1 MLAPLNT
8 QSILQLRQQIL
19 ERNQALQAPLQRGA
33 TLPGGGLQGLGA
45 GPGSP
50 AAGGASGVGGAAEQ
64 PRFGAALDSALR
76 QVSAIQD
83 QATAATTA
91 FETGQTHDLASV
103 MIARQ
108 KASIAFEATLQA
120 RNRLIGAYKD
130 VMNMPL

>member
-1 MLAPLNT
+1 MMLPPVDTA
-8 QSILQLRQQIL
+8 SILRLRQQIL
-19 ERNQALQAPLQRGA
+19 ARNDALKAPLATPAGA
-33 TLPGGGLQGLGA
+33 P
-45 GPGSP
+45 
-50 AAGGASGVGGAAEQ
+50 EQ
-64 PRFGAALDSALR
+64 PRFGAALDNALR

-83 QATAATTA
+83 QANAATTA

>member
-1 MLAPLNT
+1 MMLPPVDTA
-8 QSILQLRQQIL
+8 SILRLRQQIL
-19 ERNQALQAPLQRGA
+19 ARNEALKAPLATPAGA
-33 TLPGGGLQGLGA
+33 P
-45 GPGSP
+45 
-50 AAGGASGVGGAAEQ
+50 EQ
-64 PRFGAALDSALR
+64 PRFGAALDTALR

-83 QATAATTA
+83 QASAATTA

>member
-1 MLAPLNT
+1 MLAPLDT
-8 QSILQLRQQIL
+8 GSILQMRQQIL
-19 ERNQALQAPLQRGA
+19 AQNAALQARLTPAANPLMPA
-33 TLPGGGLQGLGA
+33 
-45 GPGSP
+45 GSP
-50 AAGGASGVGGAAEQ
+50 AEAPA
-64 PRFGAALDSALR
+64 FGRALDSALR
-76 QVSAIQD
+76 QVSAIQG
-83 QATAATTA
+83 QANAATTS

>member
-1 MLAPLNT
+1 MLAPLDT
-8 QSILQLRQQIL
+8 GSILKLRQQIL
-19 ERNQALQAPLQRGA
+19 ERNQALQGRLASPVA
-33 TLPGGGLQGLGA
+33 EPA
-45 GPGSP
+45 GPQGF
-50 AAGGASGVGGAAEQ
+50 AGAM
-64 PRFGAALDSALR
+64 DTALR

>member
-1 MLAPLNT
+1 MLPPVDTSA
-8 QSILQLRQQIL
+8 ILKLRADIL
-19 ERNQALQAPLQRGA
+19 ARNAALRA
-33 TLPGGGLQGLGA
+33 
-45 GPGSP
+45 P
-50 AAGGASGVGGAAEQ
+50 AAPVAEP
-64 PRFGAALDSALR
+64 PRFGAALDTALR

-120 RNRLIGAYKD
+120 RNRLITAYKD

>member
-1 MLAPLNT
+1 MMLAPLST
-8 QSILQLRQQIL
+8 QSILQMRQQIL
-19 ERNQALQAPLQRGA
+19 ERNQLLQAPLQRGA
-33 TLPGGGLQGLGA
+33 ALSGGLQGLGTQN
-45 GPGSP
+45 PGTP
-50 AAGGASGVGGAAEQ
+50 APGGVAGVGGTEP
-64 PRFGAALDSALR
+64 PRFGAALDNALR

-120 RNRLIGAYKD
+120 RNRLISAYKD